1 MSAFD
6 SNLLKRRAQP
16 SGAEKLIAIVA
27 DAQSVE
33 VINNVAVDQG
43 IATSH
48 VAVGTIE
55 TALQIMTS
63 LKESPR
69 HLIVDVTGSTM
80 PISDLTKLAEVVDP
94 SVEVIVIGE
103 RNDVGLYRS
112 LLRIGVQDYLVK
124 PLTTELVRRAIVP
137 TGTDATQRMGK
148 VLSFVGA
155 RGGVGVTT
163 IATSLATHLA
173 DTTRRRIAYID
184 LDPYGGAAAAMLGI
198 TANNAL
204 IELLQNP
211 QRLDQQLINQAFV
224 ARSDRL
230 LVLAAELGYNQEFA
244 LRPYALTELVA
255 MLKQHFHYVM
265 LDLPA
270 RAGPVTDEALEA
282 SSTIHFVADLSVH
295 AARETS
301 RLCRYAQTLDSAPAI
316 TVLLNESRQPVPG
329 RVQQEDFVRALSR
342 GAVHVL
348 PYEPISLALA
358 ENVGDEESAAAVRR
372 SSFASAIVA
381 LANAITG
388 SETTTL
394 APIEPWYR
402 RLWSTRRAR

>member
-1 MSAFD
+1 MGAFE
-6 SNLLKRRAQP
+6 SNLLKRRPQP
-16 SGAEKLIAIVA
+16 SGAEKLIAVVA
-27 DAQSVE
+27 DATSVE
-33 VINNVAVDQG
+33 IINNVAVDQG

-48 VAVGTIE
+48 VTVGNID

-80 PISDLTKLAEVVDP
+80 PISDLTKLANVVDP
-94 SVEVIVIGE
+94 SVNVIVIGE

-124 PLTTELVRRAIVP
+124 PLTTELVRRAIAP
-137 TGTDATQRMGK
+137 QGTDTSERMGK

-163 IATSLATHLA
+163 IATSLAAHLA

-198 TANNAL
+198 TANNGL

-230 LVLAAELGYNQEFA
+230 LVLAAELGYNQEFT
-244 LRPYALTELVA
+244 LRPRALIELVT
-255 MLKQHFHYVM
+255 MLKQHFHYVV
-265 LDLPA
+265 LDLPQ
-270 RAGPVTDEALEA
+270 RAGAVAEEALDA
-282 SSTIHFVADLSVH
+282 SSTIHVVSDLSVH
-295 AARETS
+295 SARETS

-316 TVLLNESRQPVPG
+316 TVLLNEARQPVAG
-329 RVQQEDFVRALSR
+329 RVRSDDFVSALGR
-342 GAVHVL
+342 GAVHSL
-348 PYEPISLALA
+348 PYEPQTLALA
-358 ENVGDEESAAAVRR
+358 ENLGEKDESVTARR
-372 SSFASAIVA
+372 SQFGAAIVS

-388 SETTTL
+388 SETVAAT
-394 APIEPWYR
+394 APEPWYKR
-402 RLWSTRRAR
+402 MLSSRGAR